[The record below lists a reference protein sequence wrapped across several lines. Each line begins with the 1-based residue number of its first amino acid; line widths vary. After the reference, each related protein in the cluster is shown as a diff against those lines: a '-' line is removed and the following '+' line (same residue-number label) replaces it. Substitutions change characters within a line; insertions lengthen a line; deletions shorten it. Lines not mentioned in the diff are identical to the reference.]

1 MAKHEKAK
9 KLSKQKLSN
18 KIIQLFRK
26 NPNLQ
31 ANYKQI
37 AGQLG
42 ISNKAERNLI
52 IEVLKKMENNNS
64 ISEISRGKYKL
75 NVKREGYITG
85 EIMTRSQGY
94 GYCISDDY
102 EKPIFISHRNLH
114 CALNGDTVKIF
125 LLPLK
130 KEKEP
135 EGIVAEVIE
144 RSRKKIVGTIQR
156 TKSFAF
162 LIPDNR
168 KVPYDIFIPP
178 DKLPKN
184 LANNMKATIKIIEWT
199 EKMKNPIG
207 EIVDILGFAGE
218 NETEQHAILEEFEL
232 PYKFPEIVEK
242 EAKTIPAGI
251 NSQEIAKRKDL
262 RNVLT
267 FTIDPIDA
275 KDFDDAISYRILKN
289 GNFEIGVHIA
299 DVSHYIQPKSILD
312 KEAYLRGTSV
322 YLVDRVVPMLPET
335 LSNNLCSLRPNEDKL
350 TFSVFFEFDAKN
362 YDVVSHSFYKT
373 IICSDRRFHYDEVQ
387 EILDNEKGDL
397 SQELKQINEITQS
410 IREKRF
416 DAGALSFE
424 RTEIKF
430 KLDEKGKPLGI
441 IFKETNQAH
450 QLIEELMLLA
460 NKYVA
465 TTFNEFA
472 KKHRNLGFVYR
483 VHDKPNQEKLRS
495 FAQFIKQF
503 GYSLNMKSRKSI
515 TSSMNNLLDTVKG
528 KDIEDIVINLSIR
541 SMAKAVYDITNIG
554 HYGLAFK
561 NYTHFTSPIRRYP
574 DLMVH
579 RELNAILEKN
589 PIRTPRDE
597 ITKQCRYLSQQEQRA
612 AEAERLSLKFKQM
625 EFMSDQIGKV
635 FDGIISGVAQYGIF
649 VELTENKAEG
659 LVSIRDIKNDY
670 FVYDEPNYR
679 LVSFNSDRQYQLGQ
693 KVKVR
698 IKKVNIPKR
707 QMDLELV

>member
-1 MAKHEKAK
+1 MAKHTKAK
-9 KLSKQKLSN
+9 KLTKQKLSN
-18 KIIQLFRK
+18 KIIQLFRDK
-26 NPNLQ
+26 PGLR

-52 IEVLKKMENNNS
+52 IEVLKEMERNNLL
-64 ISEISRGKYKL
+64 EDISRGKYRLKA
-75 NVKREGYITG
+75 KEGYITG
-85 EIMTRSQGY
+85 KIEMHTQGNAH
-94 GYCISDDY
+94 CISDDFK
-102 EKPIFISHRNLH
+102 KPIFISHRNLH
-114 CALNGDTVKIF
+114 CALDGDTVKIF
-125 LLPLK
+125 LLPIK
-130 KEKEP
+130 KDREP
-135 EGIVAEVIE
+135 EGIVAEIVE
-144 RSRKKIVGTIQR
+144 RSRKKIVGTIQL

-162 LIPDNR
+162 LIPDNK

-178 DKLPKN
+178 DKLSKN
-184 LANNMKATIKIIEWT
+184 IANNMKVTVNITEWT

-207 EIVDILGFAGE
+207 EIIDILGFAGE

-232 PYKFPEIVEK
+232 PYKFPKAVEA
-242 EAKTIPAGI
+242 EAKKIPAGI
-251 NSQEIAKRKDL
+251 TQEEIAKRKDY
-262 RNVLT
+262 REILT

-275 KDFDDAISYRILKN
+275 KDFDDAISYRKLKN
-289 GNFEIGVHIA
+289 GNYEIGVHIA

-350 TFSVFFEFDAKN
+350 TFSVLFEFDAESYHIVN
-362 YDVVSHSFYKT
+362 HHFHKT
-373 IICSDRRFHYDEVQ
+373 IIRSDRRFHYDEVQ
-387 EILDNEKGDL
+387 AILDNDKGDL
-397 SQELKQINEITQS
+397 LQELKQINKITQS
-410 IREKRF
+410 IRKKRF

-430 KLDEKGKPLGI
+430 KLDDNGKPLGV

-460 NKYVA
+460 NKFVA
-465 TTFNEFA
+465 QAFNEYH
-472 KKHRNLGFVYR
+472 KKHRNLSFVYR

-495 FAQFIKQF
+495 FAQFVKQF
-503 GYSLNMKSRKSI
+503 GYSLNLKSRKSI
-515 TSSMNNLLDTVKG
+515 TSSMNNLLDAVKG
-528 KDIEDIVINLSIR
+528 EDIEDIVVNLSIR
-541 SMAKAVYDITNIG
+541 SMAKAVYDTTNIG

-561 NYTHFTSPIRRYP
+561 DYTHFTSPIRRYP

-579 RELNAILEKN
+579 RELHAILEHK
-589 PIRTPRDE
+589 PINAPHGEVTE
-597 ITKQCRYLSQQEQRA
+597 QCRYLSQQEQKA
-612 AEAERLSLKFKQM
+612 ASAERLSMKFKQM
-625 EFMSDQIGKV
+625 EFMSDKIGKV
-635 FDGIISGVAQYGIF
+635 FDGVISGVAQYGLF
-649 VELTENKAEG
+649 VEITENKSEG
-659 LVSIRDIKNDY
+659 LVSIRDIKNDF
-670 FVYDEPNYR
+670 FVYDEANYR
-679 LVSFNSDRQYQLGQ
+679 LVSFNSDKQYQLGQ